1 MNKKIDRQATSTHV
15 HGVVKFATA
24 ALVVSLGSTA
34 LSTDA
39 SAFWRRGGYVY
50 GAPYLYSAPV
60 AYYGGPYGYYG
71 GYGGYMG
78 YYGPDA
84 WMRRAS
90 RVIDGGAR

>member
-1 MNKKIDRQATSTHV
+1 MNKKNDCQATSTQLRR
-15 HGVVKFATA
+15 VVKFATA
-24 ALVVSLGSTA
+24 ALIVSLGSTA
-34 LSTDA
+34 LSSDA
-39 SAFWRRGGYVY
+39 SAFYRRGGYSY

-71 GYGGYMG
+71 GYGAYGG